1 MKIEISATRLLAI
14 IGMIIILV
22 ALIFGLAGCGTS
34 TVTVEKVQEKELPIA
49 IQADANVAALN
60 KATIQ
65 PEVGGQVAQF
75 TVKVGDTV
83 QAGQVVAILDTSSLQ
98 AQLSSLQAKL
108 NEAQTSSYS
117 TTTTTPAAVSSGQ
130 LAQAQSMLSA
140 GIITQKE
147 YDRIASRAS
156 AQTTTVASSGGAFN
170 IAGIEAAMSKIQAD
184 LANAQIKSPIA
195 GVVTTIY
202 NEDRKVAIQ
211 GRPFMLISQA
221 TPVVA
226 SLSLPQAVAK
236 VLATPEAKQ
245 TIKVH
250 LVVGDTTIPGEL
262 TYVDTSAAD
271 GTPAVLV
278 KATFDNSQ
286 GLIKTGEFYPLFIG
300 SDAVAPI
307 LSIPEQAI
315 HENDDGKFVYVV
327 TKDNTV
333 DVRVVSLGEATNGY
347 APVLSGISEGEVV
360 ITSSGTYELGQSVK
374 VKE

>member
-156 AQTTTVASSGGAFN
+156 AQTTTVASSDGASN

>member
-156 AQTTTVASSGGAFN
+156 AQTTTVASSGGDSN

>member
-14 IGMIIILV
+14 IGIIIILV
-22 ALIFGLAGCGTS
+22 ALIFGLAGCGSS

-156 AQTTTVASSGGAFN
+156 AQTTIVASSGGASN
-170 IAGIEAAMSKIQAD
+170 IAGIEAAMSKVQAD
-184 LANAQIKSPIA
+184 LANAQIKAPIA
-195 GVVTTIY
+195 GIVTTIY

-286 GLIKTGEFYPLFIG
+286 GLIKAGEFYPLFIG

-307 LSIPEQAI
+307 LSIPEQAV

-333 DVRVVSLGEATNGY
+333 DVRVVSVGEATDGY
-347 APVLSGISEGEVV
+347 APVLSGISEGEAV
-360 ITSSGTYELGQSVK
+360 ITSPGTYELGQSVK
-374 VKE
+374 IKE

>member
-49 IQADANVAALN
+49 IQADANVTALN

-117 TTTTTPAAVSSGQ
+117 TTTITPAAVSSGQ

-156 AQTTTVASSGGAFN
+156 AQMTTVASSGGASN

>member
-22 ALIFGLAGCGTS
+22 ALIFGLAGCGSS

-333 DVRVVSLGEATNGY
+333 DVRVVSVGEATDGY
-347 APVLSGISEGEVV
+347 APVLSGISEGEAV

>member
-1 MKIEISATRLLAI
+1 MKIEISATRLFAI

-49 IQADANVAALN
+49 IQADANVVALN

-156 AQTTTVASSGGAFN
+156 AQTTTVASSGGVSN

-333 DVRVVSLGEATNGY
+333 DVRVVSVGEATNGY
-347 APVLSGISEGEVV
+347 APVLSGISEGEGV

>member
-156 AQTTTVASSGGAFN
+156 AQTTTVAFSGGASN

>member
-156 AQTTTVASSGGAFN
+156 AQTTTVASSGGVSN

-262 TYVDTSAAD
+262 TYVDTSAVD

>member
-156 AQTTTVASSGGAFN
+156 AQTTTVASSGGVSN

>member
-14 IGMIIILV
+14 IGMIIVLV

-156 AQTTTVASSGGAFN
+156 AQTTIVASSGGASN
-170 IAGIEAAMSKIQAD
+170 IAGIEAAMSKVQAD
-184 LANAQIKSPIA
+184 LANAQIKAPIA
-195 GVVTTIY
+195 GIVTTIY

-286 GLIKTGEFYPLFIG
+286 GLIKAGEFYPLFIG

-307 LSIPEQAI
+307 LSIPEQAV

-333 DVRVVSLGEATNGY
+333 DVRVVSVGEATDGY
-347 APVLSGISEGEVV
+347 APVLSGISEGEAV

-374 VKE
+374 IKE

>member
-98 AQLSSLQAKL
+98 AQLSSLQAK
-108 NEAQTSSYS
+108 AQTSSYS

-156 AQTTTVASSGGAFN
+156 AQTTTVASSGGASN

-333 DVRVVSLGEATNGY
+333 DVRVVSVGEATDGY
-347 APVLSGISEGEVV
+347 APVLSGISEGEAV
-360 ITSSGTYELGQSVK
+360 ITSPGTYELGQSVK
-374 VKE
+374 IKE

>member
-22 ALIFGLAGCGTS
+22 ALIFGLAGCGSS

-156 AQTTTVASSGGAFN
+156 AQTTTVASSGGVSN
-170 IAGIEAAMSKIQAD
+170 IAGIEAAMSKVQAD
-184 LANAQIKSPIA
+184 LANAQIKAPIA
-195 GVVTTIY
+195 GIVTTIY

-286 GLIKTGEFYPLFIG
+286 GLIKAGEFYPLFIG
-300 SDAVAPI
+300 SDAVASI
-307 LSIPEQAI
+307 LSIPGQAV

-333 DVRVVSLGEATNGY
+333 DVRVVSVGEATDGY
-347 APVLSGISEGEVV
+347 APVLSGISEGEAV
-360 ITSSGTYELGQSVK
+360 ITSPGTYELGQSVK
-374 VKE
+374 IKE

>member
-156 AQTTTVASSGGAFN
+156 AQTTTVASSVGASN

>member
-22 ALIFGLAGCGTS
+22 ALIFGLAGCGSS

-156 AQTTTVASSGGAFN
+156 AQTTTVASSGGA
-170 IAGIEAAMSKIQAD
+170 S
-184 LANAQIKSPIA
+184 
-195 GVVTTIY
+195 
-202 NEDRKVAIQ
+202 
-211 GRPFMLISQA
+211 
-221 TPVVA
+221 
-226 SLSLPQAVAK
+226 
-236 VLATPEAKQ
+236 
-245 TIKVH
+245 
-250 LVVGDTTIPGEL
+250 
-262 TYVDTSAAD
+262 
-271 GTPAVLV
+271 
-278 KATFDNSQ
+278 
-286 GLIKTGEFYPLFIG
+286 
-300 SDAVAPI
+300 
-307 LSIPEQAI
+307 
-315 HENDDGKFVYVV
+315 
-327 TKDNTV
+327 
-333 DVRVVSLGEATNGY
+333 
-347 APVLSGISEGEVV
+347 
-360 ITSSGTYELGQSVK
+360 
-374 VKE
+374 

>member
-14 IGMIIILV
+14 IGMIIVLV
-22 ALIFGLAGCGTS
+22 ALIFGLVGCGTS

-156 AQTTTVASSGGAFN
+156 AQTTTVASSGGTSN
-170 IAGIEAAMSKIQAD
+170 IAGIEAAMSKVQAD
-184 LANAQIKSPIA
+184 LANAQIKAPIA
-195 GVVTTIY
+195 GIVTTIY

-286 GLIKTGEFYPLFIG
+286 GLIKAGEFYPLFIG

-307 LSIPEQAI
+307 LSIPEQAV

-333 DVRVVSLGEATNGY
+333 DVRVVSVGEATDGY
-347 APVLSGISEGEVV
+347 APVLSGISEGEAV

-374 VKE
+374 IKE

>member
-1 MKIEISATRLLAI
+1 MKIEISATRLFAI

-156 AQTTTVASSGGAFN
+156 AQTTTVASSGGVSN

-333 DVRVVSLGEATNGY
+333 DVRVVSVGEATNGY
-347 APVLSGISEGEVV
+347 APVLSGISEGEGV

>member
-22 ALIFGLAGCGTS
+22 ALIFGLAGCGSS

-156 AQTTTVASSGGAFN
+156 AQTTTVASSGGASN
-170 IAGIEAAMSKIQAD
+170 IAGIEAAMSKVQAD
-184 LANAQIKSPIA
+184 LANAQIKAPIA
-195 GVVTTIY
+195 GIVTTIY

-286 GLIKTGEFYPLFIG
+286 GLIKAGEFYPLFIG

-307 LSIPEQAI
+307 LSIPGQAV

-333 DVRVVSLGEATNGY
+333 DVRVVSVGEATDGY
-347 APVLSGISEGEVV
+347 APVLSGISEGEAV

-374 VKE
+374 IKE

>member
-1 MKIEISATRLLAI
+1 
-14 IGMIIILV
+14 
-22 ALIFGLAGCGTS
+22 
-34 TVTVEKVQEKELPIA
+34 
-49 IQADANVAALN
+49 
-60 KATIQ
+60 
-65 PEVGGQVAQF
+65 
-75 TVKVGDTV
+75 
-83 QAGQVVAILDTSSLQ
+83 
-98 AQLSSLQAKL
+98 
-108 NEAQTSSYS
+108 
-117 TTTTTPAAVSSGQ
+117 
-130 LAQAQSMLSA
+130 
-140 GIITQKE
+140 
-147 YDRIASRAS
+147 
-156 AQTTTVASSGGAFN
+156 
-170 IAGIEAAMSKIQAD
+170 
-184 LANAQIKSPIA
+184 
-195 GVVTTIY
+195 
-202 NEDRKVAIQ
+202 
-211 GRPFMLISQA
+211 MLISQA

-300 SDAVAPI
+300 SDAVALI